1 MYKKP
6 ECIKDVISILRG
18 NVTSAAVKPYFP
30 KIELSMQVN
39 TDIIKFLENADKYM
53 NQLYLQEI
61 INGELKE
68 MFSKMNTMRDVS

>member
-18 NVTSAAVKPYFP
+18 NDTSPETKPYFP

-53 NQLYLQEI
+53 NQLYLQET
-61 INGELKE
+61 INSEVKE
-68 MFSKMNTMRDVS
+68 MFSKMNKMHDVS